1 MKKLSLSLFLIIAAT
16 IIVVAI
22 LLAPEQIKNVYF
34 WVTIGW
40 LVFLSFINWFVSTYI
55 FLKDGKNS
63 INPKFGILPS
73 LNIVVFIYSIISA
86 AFLLFTWFTNDF
98 EVLPNW
104 HLITQILLFSTISI
118 FTVFFLFA
126 SKGAEISQGNFDI
139 DKGKLLS
146 TTEHLKSQ
154 DTNDEDKKYLSELY
168 EVIKYSIP
176 HLTKLKSEENYRD
189 LTKIFKK
196 HFINIEKVKTEIIKK
211 AITIAK
217 NC

>member
-1 MKKLSLSLFLIIAAT
+1 MKKLSLSLFLIIAAF

-86 AFLLFTWFTNDF
+86 VFLLFTWFTNDF
-98 EVLPNW
+98 S
-104 HLITQILLFSTISI
+104 ITELALDYSNSTFLDNKYFYSLF
-118 FTVFFLFA
+118 FVC
-126 SKGAEISQGNFDI
+126 
-139 DKGKLLS
+139 
-146 TTEHLKSQ
+146 
-154 DTNDEDKKYLSELY
+154 
-168 EVIKYSIP
+168 
-176 HLTKLKSEENYRD
+176 
-189 LTKIFKK
+189 
-196 HFINIEKVKTEIIKK
+196 IER
-211 AITIAK
+211 
-217 NC
+217 C

>member
-63 INPKFGILPS
+63 INPS
-73 LNIVVFIYSIISA
+73 LEFTVFKYCCFYLLYNKCR
-86 AFLLFTWFTNDF
+86 FLLFTWFTNDF
-98 EVLPNW
+98 EVLLNW

-118 FTVFFLFA
+118 FTVFFCLHR
-126 SKGAEISQGNFDI
+126 KV
-139 DKGKLLS
+139 L
-146 TTEHLKSQ
+146 
-154 DTNDEDKKYLSELY
+154 KYL
-168 EVIKYSIP
+168 K
-176 HLTKLKSEENYRD
+176 
-189 LTKIFKK
+189 
-196 HFINIEKVKTEIIKK
+196 EILI
-211 AITIAK
+211 
-217 NC
+217 